1 MFFEYRI
8 VRSLPASQGP
18 LKGVIRDVPVLYDA
32 GRTLS
37 RRSGRSATTMR
48 RPVAPAR

>member
-1 MFFEYRI
+1 MFFGYRI

-18 LKGVIRDVPVLYDA
+18 LKGVIRDVLVLYDA

>member
-18 LKGVIRDVPVLYDA
+18 LKGVIRDVPGFYDA
-32 GRTLS
+32 ERRLS